1 MKLLLIRV
9 CVALA
14 LALPGAA
21 CAQSRSSVEAP
32 GRASLGFAYSS
43 NLIDDASGA
52 LKWADYPVVRHV
64 YGGSPAAQAGL
75 RVGDQILRINGR
87 DGTEP
92 KAYHNPRIGER
103 CTLVV
108 QRGTQEVEISYVLT
122 ARTWPADEFTAP
134 GQRTGGGKRR

>member
-1 MKLLLIRV
+1 MKLLHIPLCI
-9 CVALA
+9 ALA
-14 LALPGAA
+14 LASSGAA
-21 CAQSRSSVEAP
+21 CAQSGARAESP

-43 NLIDDASGA
+43 NLIDDAAGA
-52 LKWADYPVVRHV
+52 MKWADYPVVRHV
-64 YGGSPAAQAGL
+64 YGGSAAAQAGL

-103 CTLVV
+103 CTLLV

-134 GQRTGGGKRR
+134 GQRTRGGTRR

>member
-1 MKLLLIRV
+1 MLWRRIAKVLAADLTTPV
-9 CVALA
+9 CDE
-14 LALPGAA
+14 G
-21 CAQSRSSVEAP
+21 ET
-32 GRASLGFAYSS
+32 
-43 NLIDDASGA
+43 ASG
-52 LKWADYPVVRHV
+52 PESV
-64 YGGSPAAQAGL
+64 GL

-134 GQRTGGGKRR
+134 GQRTGGTRR

>member
-9 CVALA
+9 YIALA

-21 CAQSRSSVEAP
+21 CAQSGSSAEAP

-43 NLIDDASGA
+43 NLIDDAAGA
-52 LKWADYPVVRHV
+52 MKWADYPVVRHV
-64 YGGSPAAQAGL
+64 YGGSPAARAGL

-134 GQRTGGGKRR
+134 GQRTRGGTRR

>member
-1 MKLLLIRV
+1 MKLIFLPV
-9 CVALA
+9 CIALA
-14 LALPGAA
+14 LASSGAA
-21 CAQSRSSVEAP
+21 CAQSGARAEAP

-64 YGGSPAAQAGL
+64 YSGSAAAQAGL

-103 CTLVV
+103 CTLVL

-122 ARTWPADEFTAP
+122 ARTWPADEFSAP
-134 GQRTGGGKRR
+134 GQRTGGGTKR